1 MTWTWDVVG
10 GPISPDEKHR
20 RRETIDSY
28 ANIAHV
34 SALTVAAFAGAVMLF
49 LRFRPATTT
58 PPVYAQVPTSPV
70 AKARRLRLRRF
81 NARHLLSRIRWWLDD
96 DLPGGAGH
104 RHEWIFGLVWALW
117 LLTLCVRDTGSD
129 FLHLTKRFG
138 AVAVSQLP
146 TLYLLS
152 LKAFGSSHE
161 MLNRLHAVLGR
172 LVGLLLLLHV
182 VCYNYFFFVAGI
194 WPKRLFDLVVVYGVV
209 AFLALL
215 ALGLSAMASVRR
227 ASYRVFIRVHL
238 VVALLVPLLVFFH
251 APSVRLY
258 LVEAFLA
265 LIVDI
270 SVRKLRS
277 VNVPS
282 TLVFRPDANLVA
294 VEATVPPRISRALSD
309 SPAAYVYVSLPQLSG
324 AFDFLHNPFTV
335 ASVDD
340 NRGTLT
346 LVARVRNGPVTMTL
360 ARLASSSSSSTR
372 KHPLIIDG
380 PYGSIA
386 LRLIARCPSRVL
398 LIAGGIGATF
408 ILPTHRFLRE
418 HLPEAR
424 LRLIWTVRDEADTA
438 WATEADLVPE
448 DAQLFVTGSR
458 TRPNDAIEMRPLS
471 SSSTTTNSSSP
482 PNHHRGRPDL
492 DAIVDAVFRQGYED
506 PVAVL
511 VCGPA
516 GLAADVR
523 RRVRPWAM
531 QGRDVWW
538 HSESFGC

>member
-1 MTWTWDVVG
+1 MAWSWDVVA
-10 GPISPDEKHR
+10 GPLSPDEKHR
-20 RRETIDSY
+20 RREAIDLH

-34 SALTVAAFAGAVMLF
+34 SALAVAAIAGLVMLL
-49 LRFRPATTT
+49 LRLRPCP

-70 AKARRLRLRRF
+70 AKARRTRFRRF
-81 NARHLLSRIRWWLDD
+81 DAHHLLSRIRWWLGD
-96 DLPGGAGH
+96 DLGGGAGR
-104 RHEWIFGLVWALW
+104 RHEWIVGLVWAGW
-117 LLTLCVRDTGSD
+117 LLALCVRDTGSD
-129 FLHLTKRFG
+129 FLHLTKRMG

-146 TLYLLS
+146 VLYLVS

-161 MLNRLHAVLGR
+161 VVKRLHAVLGR

-182 VCYNYFFFVAGI
+182 VCYNYFFVVAGI
-194 WPKRLFDLVVVYGVV
+194 WPRRLLDLIVVYGVV
-209 AFLALL
+209 AFVLLL
-215 ALGLSAMASVRR
+215 ALGVSATASVRR
-227 ASYRVFIRVHL
+227 ASYRLFIRVHL

-251 APSVRLY
+251 APPVRLY

-265 LIVDI
+265 LIVDLF
-270 SVRKLRS
+270 VRKLRS

-282 TLVFRPDANLVA
+282 TLVFLPDANLVA

-309 SPAAYVYVSLPQLSG
+309 SPAAYVYLSLPQPRG

-335 ASVDD
+335 ASSDD
-340 NRGTLT
+340 QRGTLT
-346 LVARVRNGPVTMTL
+346 LVARVRNGPVTRTL
-360 ARLASSSSSSTR
+360 ARLASSSSSSSR
-372 KHPLIIDG
+372 KHTLIIDG
-380 PYGSIA
+380 PYGSVA
-386 LRLIARCPSRVL
+386 RRLIARHPARVL

-408 ILPTHRFLRE
+408 ILPIHRFLRE

-424 LRLIWTVRDEADTA
+424 LRLIWAVRQPADTT

-448 DAQLFVTGSR
+448 DAQLFVTAGSLP
-458 TRPNDAIEMRPLS
+458 PNDDAIEMRPLPS
-471 SSSTTTNSSSP
+471 SGSTIS
-482 PNHHRGRPDL
+482 NHHLHRGRPDL
-492 DAIVDAVFRQGYED
+492 DTVVDAVFRQGHED

-523 RRVRPWAM
+523 RRVRPWVI
-531 QGRDVWW
+531 QGRDAWW